1 MRLELVT
8 EAQDTETARTFIL
21 DFSTFQTVS
30 DVLPDAT
37 SSFWYFCYISPNR
50 LKWQVTWPRPEG
62 VRNNRRTLQQE
73 GTRAASW
80 LETTKNSKEMKKG
93 TKGTCFF
100 TRQGYVTI
108 RLLKMKRMRKATSA
122 WDYQSPSTTLHAGSV
137 QHTCI
142 LGCICLKE
150 RECWELARFSTRYPV
165 REAFLEKAWAHDGH
179 GRKAE

>member
-37 SSFWYFCYISPNR
+37 SGFWYFCYISPNR

-100 TRQGYVTI
+100 IRQGYVTI
-108 RLLKMKRMRKATSA
+108 RLLKMKRTEKGNISLRLPEPQRHSACRRCSTHMHIGLHLSEGKEVLRTS
-122 WDYQSPSTTLHAGSV
+122 S
-137 QHTCI
+137 
-142 LGCICLKE
+142 
-150 RECWELARFSTRYPV
+150 F
-165 REAFLEKAWAHDGH
+165 
-179 GRKAE
+179 

>member
-37 SSFWYFCYISPNR
+37 SGFWYFCYISPNR
-50 LKWQVTWPRPEG
+50 LKWQVTWPRPGG
-62 VRNNRRTLQQE
+62 VRNNRRALQQE
-73 GTRAASW
+73 GTCAASW

-108 RLLKMKRMRKATSA
+108 RLLKMKRTEKGNISLRLPEPQRHSA
-122 WDYQSPSTTLHAGSV
+122 
-137 QHTCI
+137 C
-142 LGCICLKE
+142 
-150 RECWELARFSTRYPV
+150 RRRSTRMHIGLHLSEGKEV
-165 REAFLEKAWAHDGH
+165 LRTSSF
-179 GRKAE
+179 

>member
-37 SSFWYFCYISPNR
+37 SGFWYFCYISPNR
-50 LKWQVTWPRPEG
+50 LKWQVTWPRPGG
-62 VRNNRRTLQQE
+62 VRNNRRALQQE
-73 GTRAASW
+73 GTCAASW

-108 RLLKMKRMRKATSA
+108 RLLKMKRTEKGNISLRLPEPQHHSACRRYSTHMHIGLHLSEGKEVLRTS
-122 WDYQSPSTTLHAGSV
+122 S
-137 QHTCI
+137 
-142 LGCICLKE
+142 
-150 RECWELARFSTRYPV
+150 F
-165 REAFLEKAWAHDGH
+165 
-179 GRKAE
+179 